1 MLATLD
7 LIQTGSGSA
16 TISAQPGDV
25 LTFELSAR
33 VWNNQLAFAVNQL
46 NSILGGVTGV
56 SFVASSAGAAG
67 TVLSITQSG
76 SASSSIAAENGDT
89 ITLELAETVFSNL
102 LTQTLNSLKSLS
114 DTLGITFAVN
124 TTGGAT

>member
-1 MLATLD
+1 MAVVLD
-7 LIQTGSGSA
+7 FTQSGSGS
-16 TISAQPGDV
+16 TKISAQPADII
-25 LTFELSAR
+25 TFELNET

-46 NSILGGVTGV
+46 NSIIGGPTGV

-67 TVLSITQSG
+67 TLLSITQSG
-76 SASSSIAAENGDT
+76 SGSTSIAAENGDT
-89 ITLELAETVFSNL
+89 ITLELSETVFSNA
-102 LTQTLNSLKSLS
+102 LTQTLNHLKSLF